1 MIPVKPFD
9 MFKKKTLET
18 PETSQLDNTEI
29 RSQFSQLSNKKLKK
43 FVKKAEK
50 VYDQHVEASGH
61 TKRFASFVTHLNKK
75 EQTILFESYG
85 LPEKLP
91 YNSMYYWLKLKGPAG
106 TANDWH
112 KMNSDEKET
121 IHKEYKQFANLH
133 ASMFF
138 EFARNLP
145 EKRCIDYQ
153 LSLTGE
159 KKSEHVVEEETPE
172 TAKPKITKRLTSFRN
187 PMQVY
192 RETLPNLSFDECRKN
207 WRAMKDKKKIK
218 YIKEAE
224 EIYNANRDQPD
235 RPELFKLFNQNEWKI
250 LLESYGQPEPVPEN
264 PSSYYFKLHSH
275 EFPGRTKMKRVFEKF
290 RTLTDEERK
299 AYNLKHHED
308 LMAFAKNYSEF
319 LINLPD
325 SVKSDYEAWKIQRG
339 IKRKIVKKED
349 GTTVDQA
356 NLDES
361 DLKLE
366 LLEENES
373 ESEKETLLML
383 PPMKESSPKKEHGT
397 PKKDNMP
404 PLKSPGNEKTEDQ
417 QAQAPVSTEIQEFIV
432 NGPRKPQNTLV
443 VFLEEKIKWH
453 PIFKMNNAD
462 SVAFLIKSFNEWNS
476 LNETEKSSF
485 EKKFKSL
492 KKEFKNKIKEFLM
505 NKSITEISFNG
516 LSQKIMEHAAVEG
529 HSIKFVND
537 DSSDSVEEVVLSKN
551 QKIDLSVNE
560 IDLMS
565 DFSKQKL
572 QDFFV
577 NGESKR
583 KPINGNDEL
592 IANKKSKQ

>member
-1 MIPVKPFD
+1 
-9 MFKKKTLET
+9 
-18 PETSQLDNTEI
+18 
-29 RSQFSQLSNKKLKK
+29 
-43 FVKKAEK
+43 
-50 VYDQHVEASGH
+50 
-61 TKRFASFVTHLNKK
+61 
-75 EQTILFESYG
+75 
-85 LPEKLP
+85 
-91 YNSMYYWLKLKGPAG
+91 
-106 TANDWH
+106 
-112 KMNSDEKET
+112 
-121 IHKEYKQFANLH
+121 
-133 ASMFF
+133 
-138 EFARNLP
+138 
-145 EKRCIDYQ
+145 
-153 LSLTGE
+153 
-159 KKSEHVVEEETPE
+159 
-172 TAKPKITKRLTSFRN
+172 
-187 PMQVY
+187 
-192 RETLPNLSFDECRKN
+192 
-207 WRAMKDKKKIK
+207 
-218 YIKEAE
+218 
-224 EIYNANRDQPD
+224 
-235 RPELFKLFNQNEWKI
+235 
-250 LLESYGQPEPVPEN
+250 
-264 PSSYYFKLHSH
+264 
-275 EFPGRTKMKRVFEKF
+275 MKRVFEKF

-529 HSIKFVND
+529 HSIKFVNV

-583 KPINGNDEL
+583 KPIKGNDEL